1 MSVRG
6 CHLGVAWQREGRL
19 QARRQRGALQRCPR
33 QPVPVPD
40 PEPHTIR
47 SPGAP
52 SSLYPPPPQLLR
64 VLDLV
69 NAGLAGPGALAERA
83 SDFSKIKRVT
93 TLLEAGLL
101 DVGAS
106 LALFLGD

>member
-1 MSVRG
+1 MGWRG
-6 CHLGVAWQREGRL
+6 RGRGGCRRDGRE
-19 QARRQRGALQRCPR
+19 
-33 QPVPVPD
+33 
-40 PEPHTIR
+40 EPC
-47 SPGAP
+47 SGAP
-52 SSLYPPPPQLLR
+52 GNPSRCQTQSRTQSAHPPPLPPFPPPPTQLLR

-83 SDFSKIKRVT
+83 SDFSRIKRVT